1 MSEPLK
7 EAVTVVPVWPAL
19 GWRREGVEEGAEL
32 INDPNSPV
40 ACFIDN
46 VNNDDSV

>member
-1 MSEPLK
+1 M
-7 EAVTVVPVWPAL
+7 
-19 GWRREGVEEGAEL
+19 EEGAEL

-46 VNNDDSV
+46 VNNDDSVYVQVLHCTNKTIE